1 VSGVTDKP
9 LWSPSPER
17 IDAANI
23 TRFRRFIEFE
33 YAVTLADHDALY
45 DWSVENIEA
54 FWVSV
59 WRDGKVI
66 SSQVWDEV
74 LVHGDRMPGAK
85 WFPGARL
92 NFAENLLRRRDDAD
106 ALVFRGETGVMRR
119 LTFAELHDRV
129 ARLATALRADG
140 VVAGDRVVGF
150 MPNLPETVV
159 AMLAAVS
166 IGAVWSSC
174 SPDFGASGV
183 IDRFGQ
189 IEPKVL
195 FTADGYFY
203 NGKTIDSL
211 ERVRDIAAQCPSIER
226 LVVVPY
232 VDEQPDLS
240 ILKDA
245 VDFDVVDF
253 DAYLGDG
260 PGGEIDFAQLPFD
273 HPLYIM
279 YSSGTTGMPKCIV
292 HGAGGTLLKNLC
304 EHRLHTDVKADD
316 KLFFFTTCGWMMW
329 NWLVAGLAAEA
340 TIMLYDG
347 SPFYPDGE
355 VLWRYAEDEAISI
368 FGTSAK
374 YLAALEK
381 AGLRPGDKHDLS
393 AMRCLM
399 STGSPLAPEGF
410 DYVYDAIKQDVC
422 LSSISGGTDI
432 LGCFALGNPAGP
444 VWRGEIQC
452 RALGLKVEAYDD
464 DGEPLVGQAG
474 ELVCSRPFPSMPV
487 GFWRDADGARYHAAY
502 FERYANVWRHG
513 DWIELTGHNGIIIH
527 GRSDA
532 TLNPGGV
539 RIGTA
544 EIYRQVEK
552 IGAVI
557 EAICVG
563 QTWRHDVR
571 VVLFVVLRE
580 GLTLDDDLRDAIRSE
595 IRAHTTP
602 RHVPAK
608 IIQIAEIPRT
618 LSGKIV
624 ELAVRDVIH
633 GRPARNQDALANPQ
647 ALALYEDLEELN
659 IE

>member
-1 VSGVTDKP
+1 MDKP
-9 LWSPSPER
+9 LWSPSAER
-17 IDAANI
+17 VDAANI
-23 TRFRRFIEFE
+23 TRFRRFVAFE
-33 YAVTLADHDALY
+33 HDITLHDHDALY

-59 WRDGKVI
+59 WRFGKVV
-66 SSQVWDEV
+66 SSRTWDEI
-74 LVHGDRMPGAK
+74 LLHGERMPGAS

-92 NFAENLLRRRDDAD
+92 NFAENLLRARDDDD
-106 ALVFRGETGVMRR
+106 ALIFRSERGITNR
-119 LTFAELHDRV
+119 LTHAELYDRV
-129 ARLATALRADG
+129 ARLAAALRADG

-150 MPNLPETVV
+150 MPNLPETVI

-174 SPDFGASGV
+174 SPDFGVAGV
-183 IDRFGQ
+183 MDRFGQ
-189 IEPKVL
+189 IAPKVL

-203 NGKTIDSL
+203 NGKTVDSL
-211 ERVRDIAAQCPSIER
+211 ERVRDIAAKSPSIGR

-232 VDEQPDLS
+232 VHEQPDMSGLE
-240 ILKDA
+240 DA
-245 VDFDVVDF
+245 VEF

-260 PGGEIDFAQLPFD
+260 PPGEIEFAQMPFD

-279 YSSGTTGMPKCIV
+279 YSSGTTGIPKCIV
-292 HGAGGTLLKNLC
+292 HSAGGALLKHLS
-304 EHRLHTDVKADD
+304 EHMLHCDVKPGD

-329 NWLVAGLAAEA
+329 NWLVTSLAAGA

-355 VLWRYAEDEAISI
+355 TLWRYAQDEAITI

-374 YLAALEK
+374 YISALEK
-381 AGLRPGDKHDLS
+381 AGLRPRDNFDLS
-393 AMRCLM
+393 AMRILM

-410 DYVYDAIKQDVC
+410 DYVYDAIAPDVC
-422 LSSISGGTDI
+422 LSSISGGTD
-432 LGCFALGNPAGP
+432 LHGCFALGNPAGP
-444 VWRGEIQC
+444 VWRGEIQT
-452 RALGLKVEAYDD
+452 RALGLKVEVYDD
-464 DGEPLVGQAG
+464 DGRPLTGAPG

-487 GFWRDADGARYHAAY
+487 GFWRDAGDVRYRAAY
-502 FERYANVWRHG
+502 FEHYPNVWRHG
-513 DWIELTGHNGIIIH
+513 DWVELTKHGGMVIY

-552 IGAVI
+552 IDAVM

-563 QTWRHDVR
+563 QQWEGDVR
-571 VVLFVVLRE
+571 VVLFVVLRPE
-580 GLTLDDDLRDAIRSE
+580 TRLDDDLAMRIKAE
-595 IRAHTTP
+595 IRIHTTP

-608 IIQIAEIPRT
+608 IIQIGEIPRT
-618 LSGKIV
+618 ISGKIV

-633 GRPARNQDALANPQ
+633 GREVRNRDALANPG
-647 ALALYEDLEELN
+647 ALALYEDLEELS
-659 IE
+659 EP